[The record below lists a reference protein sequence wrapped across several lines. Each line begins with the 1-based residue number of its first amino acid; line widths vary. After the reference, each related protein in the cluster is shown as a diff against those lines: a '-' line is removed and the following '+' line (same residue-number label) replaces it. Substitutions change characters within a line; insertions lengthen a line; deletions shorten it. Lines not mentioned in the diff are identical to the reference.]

1 MDRKQ
6 PGQRFSF
13 TARLYNDLVEIVSQW
28 RQGKFGNR
36 RDNGQRSPVLR
47 IRNDSGGDLDRF
59 AILGIDGVVFAESD
73 NSNEFKGNPT
83 LKGTTPVIAT
93 HAGKFAV
100 LMEPCKNGKFARCM
114 VSGHAVVQV
123 DMIDADDNWCD
134 VKASNA
140 ELSSYGAGSA
150 QILHKPSGTGVKWCV
165 VNLAQSYGP
174 ATEYRGLINDAGGF
188 ATTDATTAMDGLEA
202 VDGVPVETTLATVYN
217 VFSWSGADDAE
228 AIAVYNAT
236 TEEWELRMVAC
247 A

>member
-100 LMEPCKNGKFARCM
+100 LIEPCKNGKFARCM

-134 VKASNA
+134 VKASNT

-150 QILHKPSGTGVKWCV
+150 QIIHKPSGTGVKWCV
-165 VNLAQSYGP
+165 VQLGKSYGP
-174 ATEYRGLINDAGGF
+174 ATRYRGQQVGALLVSDASNVVDNLIA
-188 ATTDATTAMDGLEA
+188 L
-202 VDGVPVETTLATVYN
+202 DGVPVETSVTADNVLNWESDDNAPTYIEYNAASEVWEMYN
-217 VFSWSGADDAE
+217 VECPA
-228 AIAVYNAT
+228 
-236 TEEWELRMVAC
+236 
-247 A
+247 